1 MLIIRL
7 AARNLFRQARRNVLS
22 MVSIVLGAMI
32 IVVGTGLARG
42 IDENA
47 VRGQI
52 DSLTGH
58 VMTVPEDY
66 PESAFRHPVDGAYE
80 LTPQAIA
87 WLDDNATAWTPRLI
101 AAPRAIAGR
110 DSMRVKLV
118 GVDVNDAAVFHREQ
132 WVVHGAFPSKPGEIL
147 VAKGPAKLLDLEVG
161 DVLTLETRTVDGA
174 MNAMRYT
181 VSGTMSA
188 SNPVIDNANVYLP
201 IAAASELLH
210 AQGRVTHVASLVDHR
225 DNYAPFAQAVVG
237 QMDGVR
243 ALTWKDEIQEILD
256 LGQTRAAM
264 FNVMG
269 IAMLMMAATGIAN
282 TVLMAAFERVG
293 EIGTLRSMGL
303 QRSGVIS
310 MFAAEGFGMGLI
322 GGLLGAGSGG
332 AICAYY
338 ATNGIDMNAFLK
350 GQEESIGGY
359 PVSAMLYMD
368 FSPTVVF
375 VGLMMSVVVAVVASI
390 YPAFSASTI
399 SPAEA
404 VRPR

>member
-7 AARNLFRQARRNVLS
+7 ATRNLFRQARRNALS
-22 MVSIVLGAMI
+22 MVSIVLGALI

-66 PESAFRHPVDGAYE
+66 PESAFRHPVDGAYTV
-80 LTPQAIA
+80 TPEATA
-87 WLDDNATAWTPRLI
+87 WLDANAVAWTPRLI

-118 GVDVNDAAVFHREQ
+118 GVGERDAAVFHRDQ
-132 WVVHGAFPSKPGEIL
+132 WVMNGTFPSKPGEIL
-147 VAKGPAKLLDLEVG
+147 VTKGPAKLLDLEVG

-174 MNAMRYT
+174 MNAMRYV

-188 SNPVIDNANVYLP
+188 SNPVIDNNNVYLP
-201 IAAASELLH
+201 IADAAQLLN
-210 AQGRVTHVASLVDHR
+210 AQGRVTHVASLMDHR
-225 DNYAPFAQAVVG
+225 DNYAPFAEGVVG
-237 QMDGVR
+237 QIEGVR
-243 ALTWKDEIQEILD
+243 ALTWRGEIQDILD

-264 FNVMG
+264 FNIMG
-269 IAMLMMAATGIAN
+269 LAMLMMAATGIAN

-303 QRSGVIS
+303 QRSGVIG
-310 MFAAEGFGMGLI
+310 MFAAEGFGMGLV
-322 GGLLGAGSGG
+322 GGLLGAGTGG
-332 AICAYY
+332 VICAYY
-338 ATNGIDMNAFLK
+338 ATNGIDMSTFLK
-350 GQEESIGGY
+350 GQEENISGY

-368 FSPTVVF
+368 FSPTVVA
-375 VGLMMSVVVAVVASI
+375 VGLAMSVVVAVLASI
-390 YPAFSASTI
+390 YPAVSASNI